1 MYKGHAGLRHRQCA
15 ALLARGATPPP
26 HQTNKTTTLLLPG
39 LKKSFENPD
48 PPLVGHN
55 SRGPDL
61 G

>member
-1 MYKGHAGLRHRQCA
+1 MYKGHAGLRHLQCA

-26 HQTNKTTTLLLPG
+26 TLLPG